1 MKLREKFKRFWTM
14 DVHNHEGFTLVELII
29 VIAILA
35 ILSGVAVAGYST
47 YIKKANISADKTMVA
62 GIVNIVT
69 LANYDQA
76 IPGVGSI
83 VLSEGN
89 VEFAGDDATKAWLNT
104 VLADAYGSNYSSLLK
119 LKYKGWGN
127 GAAAAQTMY
136 DVLMGDFADAMEGI
150 YGNADSLS
158 FTEEIPQLMEEIR
171 DVAEDFADGDD
182 LKSITMLN
190 AAAGV
195 TSGWDLEV
203 IQELWT
209 NAIMYDKDTKEFS
222 GYDTTLTDGVDNK
235 LTIEVTMAG
244 LLRAKNTC
252 LALYAVQNSRIPLPN
267 GIYDKLASFS
277 ISDKS
282 IRPYDLTRAV
292 VSGPEQTRLLEVLGA
307 DATPAV
313 IAELQYLLK
322 TYKDAEGGQ
331 IAKNDATAY
340 AAMMGIVDNMAAN
353 ENVQA
358 DTIDEYMNTVT
369 GAATMFQKLVDG
381 SLLREELEAS
391 LSNATSANNV
401 TITIVPNGSD
411 VVIIC
416 SPTAAKD

>member
-1 MKLREKFKRFWTM
+1 MKLREKLKRFWTL

-35 ILSGVAVAGYST
+35 ILSTGAIAGYSV
-47 YIKKANISADKTMVA
+47 YIKQANMTADKTMVA
-62 GIVNIVT
+62 GIINIVT

-76 IPGVGSI
+76 IPGVGSV
-83 VLSEGN
+83 VLSNGN
-89 VEFAGDDATKAWLNT
+89 VVFAGDDATKAWLNS
-104 VLADAYGSNYSSLLK
+104 VLTDAYGSNYSGLLK
-119 LKYKGWGN
+119 LKYNGWGN

-136 DVLMGDFADAMEGI
+136 DALVGDFADAMEGI

-171 DVAEDFADGDD
+171 GVAEDFADGDD
-182 LKSITMLN
+182 QKSITMLN

-195 TSGWDLEV
+195 TSGWDLDV

-209 NAIMYDKDTKEFS
+209 KPISYAKNAQNKWEYS
-222 GYDTTLTDGVDNK
+222 GYTPGLFGDTAEE
-235 LTIEVTMAG
+235 TIEVTMAG

-252 LALYAVQNSRIPLPN
+252 LALYAAQNGFPQYYGLLS
-267 GIYDKLASFS
+267 SFS
-277 ISDKS
+277 ISDTS
-282 IRPYDLTRAV
+282 IRPYDLTRAAV
-292 VSGPEQTRLLEVLGA
+292 ADSPEHMRLIALLGEDATEETLNALGA
-307 DATPAV
+307 
-313 IAELQYLLK
+313 LLLN
-322 TYKDAEGGQ
+322 YESAEGGQ

-381 SLLREELEAS
+381 SLTMDELAAS
-391 LSNATSANNV
+391 LSGATSANNV